1 MPNQNPRALGVSKA
15 SLSACIAALLSCG
28 APALTHASEVM
39 HSPLLTLLTAKP
51 KSRSI
56 AAPASAAPS
65 VIAGDTIAV
74 TSCDDDGGFD
84 TLRHAVLIANPGD
97 TIDLRGLACSTLTL
111 QAGAIAIGLNDLTIL
126 GPGAS
131 KLAIDGNQAGR
142 VFNHTN
148 DGKLTLSNLTIAHGK
163 VEGDKAYGGCIFSK
177 GDVTL
182 DHSVVTSCS
191 AIGQSVSLGGGIV
204 TYGILAV
211 RSSVISANTASTLV
225 GATDRPPAAGGG
237 AFAQAGAEVIE
248 SIVSGNVAQAPSG
261 KVYGGGFI
269 TGTLVLK
276 YSTISNNTA
285 ASAGTVTE
293 YGSGGG
299 FVTLSDTTI
308 FASTIDHNLAD
319 AAGGVSIRGGGETQA
334 TIALTTISSNVG
346 TLGIGALDTMADL
359 TLRGSTIAFNSSGPT
374 VPSGVTL
381 SGGTTDLQSTIIADN
396 APMDLAG
403 GGAIFGNNSLVKIA
417 APGTLVPVGTLTLD
431 PKLGPL
437 AFNGGPTRTHAL
449 GAGSPALEAGSNG
462 LGYAFD
468 QRGPTYL
475 RDIGNAP
482 DIGAYESDNDHIF
495 GDAIDHPYAL

>member
-1 MPNQNPRALGVSKA
+1 MANQNPRVHGISKG

-28 APALTHASEVM
+28 APVLAHASEGM
-39 HSPLLTLLTAKP
+39 HSTLLTLLTTKP

-191 AIGQSVSLGGGIV
+191 TIGQSVSLGGGIV

>member
-1 MPNQNPRALGVSKA
+1 
-15 SLSACIAALLSCG
+15 
-28 APALTHASEVM
+28 
-39 HSPLLTLLTAKP
+39 
-51 KSRSI
+51 
-56 AAPASAAPS
+56 
-65 VIAGDTIAV
+65 
-74 TSCDDDGGFD
+74 
-84 TLRHAVLIANPGD
+84 
-97 TIDLRGLACSTLTL
+97 
-111 QAGAIAIGLNDLTIL
+111 
-126 GPGAS
+126 
-131 KLAIDGNQAGR
+131 
-142 VFNHTN
+142 
-148 DGKLTLSNLTIAHGK
+148 LTIAHGK
-163 VEGDKAYGGCIFSK
+163 VEADKAYGGCIFSK

-211 RSSVISANTASTLV
+211 RSSVISANTASTLA

-237 AFAQAGAEVIE
+237 AFAQTGAEVIE

-261 KVYGGGFI
+261 KVYGGGFV

-299 FVTLSDTTI
+299 FVTISDTTI

-319 AAGGVSIRGGGETQA
+319 AAGCLSIRGSGATQA
-334 TIALTTISSNVG
+334 SIALTTISSNVG
-346 TLGIGALDTMADL
+346 NLGIGALDTMADL
-359 TLRGSTIAFNSSGPT
+359 TLRGSTIAFNTSGPT
-374 VPSGVTL
+374 VPAGVTL
-381 SGGTTDLQSTIIADN
+381 SGSTTDLQSTIIADN

-449 GAGSPALEAGSNG
+449 GAGSPALEAGSNS